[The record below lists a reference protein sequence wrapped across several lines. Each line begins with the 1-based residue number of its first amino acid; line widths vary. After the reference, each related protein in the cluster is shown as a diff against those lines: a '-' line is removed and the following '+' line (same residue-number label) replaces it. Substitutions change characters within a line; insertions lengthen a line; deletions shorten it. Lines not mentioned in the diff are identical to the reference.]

1 VRLDLRF
8 LKRFASVCEL
18 MTWYLDMVMQRTNN
32 LDMVMQRSNIQ
43 NAWANDFQAQL
54 SQQSPFQHQ
63 HHHHRHD
70 QHQHEQAWVQDFN
83 RGNQMMQPQH
93 SSWKQDFHRENMLQ
107 SNQWDKEFH
116 EQNNC

>member
-1 VRLDLRF
+1 
-8 LKRFASVCEL
+8 
-18 MTWYLDMVMQRTNN
+18 
-32 LDMVMQRSNIQ
+32 MVMQRSNIQ

-83 RGNQMMQPQH
+83 RGTGFTYTFLYYLTFMTGLEWSPPI
-93 SSWKQDFHRENMLQ
+93 WLFL
-107 SNQWDKEFH
+107 
-116 EQNNC
+116 